1 MVSNLIMNSWKQITR
16 ILFKISFYFLYLDSL
31 EEEKDLMSDASQNTS
46 EDASKKDN
54 ANEKTTSRTS
64 SFRLRSKVT
73 EVKKTV
79 MPENNHNLPSPTIKL
94 TKEEKER
101 LKNDVMLMNLEAV
114 GLQDLIH

>member
-1 MVSNLIMNSWKQITR
+1 MSALKKFKTAVIKVIQKRNSSSQSK
-16 ILFKISFYFLYLDSL
+16 DSL

-54 ANEKTTSRTS
+54 ANDKTTSRTS